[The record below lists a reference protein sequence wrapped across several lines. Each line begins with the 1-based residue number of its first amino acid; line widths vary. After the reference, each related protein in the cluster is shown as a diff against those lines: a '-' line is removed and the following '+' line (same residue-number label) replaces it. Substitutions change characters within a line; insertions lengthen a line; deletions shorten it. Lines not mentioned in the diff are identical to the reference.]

1 MASTKGPRS
10 NRARAMSH
18 LRLDPHRSP
27 AWLSAG
33 VAGLRLG
40 LRWASHHTGLPLILV
55 AAIALVLSWRLFK
68 RSVGFAVEVA
78 FALGLLA
85 AATRLGWVTW

>member
-1 MASTKGPRS
+1 MASVEGARS
-10 NRARAMSH
+10 NRARAMSP
-18 LRLDPHRSP
+18 LRLDPRP
-27 AWLSAG
+27 AFAWMPAGIAG
-33 VAGLRLG
+33 VRCG

-55 AAIALVLSWRLFK
+55 AAVALVLSWRLFR
-68 RSVGFAVEVA
+68 RSARFAVEVA